1 MFWGMLS
8 ISECKR
14 ILKRSG
20 VVYSDEDI
28 ELIRQL
34 LHVLAVVD
42 LEVLSLR
49 NKGNEAD
56 SNIYT
61 GFNR

>member
-1 MFWGMLS
+1 MLS